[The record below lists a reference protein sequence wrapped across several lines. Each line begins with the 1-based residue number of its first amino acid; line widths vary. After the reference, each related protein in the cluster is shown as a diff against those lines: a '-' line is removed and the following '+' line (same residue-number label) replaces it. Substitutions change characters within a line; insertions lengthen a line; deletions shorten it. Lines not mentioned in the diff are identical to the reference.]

1 MQSPR
6 EKFEPANYTSGNTQS
21 GSAQS
26 NSGQQLNNE
35 ADSTEK
41 SKADSTE
48 KSKAVEMLSVKK
60 LRGIDR

>member
-41 SKADSTE
+41 SKA
-48 KSKAVEMLSVKK
+48 VEMLSVKK